1 MAIKRFYAEKDN
13 TITNAFKSNL
23 RTRGTGSNMGAS
35 DILEVFSLYGQ
46 TVDAGSGSQEL
57 SRVLIEFPVEG
68 TETGEIKAAR
78 LAGDIPASGSVSF
91 YLRLFNAKHSQTV
104 PKSSIVNVMAVS
116 QSWSEGTGMD
126 MEDYK
131 DLGFSNWLSRS
142 SDSAWGRVGGE
153 YHSSSYTAANGTMP
167 NYTFTFEGGTEDL
180 ELDVT
185 SLVEEWIAGTQAN
198 YGFGVFLASS
208 QEAFH
213 SSSTGLNNGSI
224 IHNPDGSKDSYYTKK
239 FFGRG
244 TDFFFKKPTIEARWD
259 SSQKDNRGNFFYS
272 SSLAP
277 AANNTQTLFLYNYV
291 DGQLTD
297 IPDTSKVYVQL
308 FSGSTGPTGTPLRLS
323 QGTHVSSDN
332 LFVVTGGLSS
342 TTGVY
347 TASFAVTASSTPLE
361 TIYDVWGTGNGSS
374 APGTVQTVQLST
386 GSFEPTV
393 RKSQQANT
401 LPKYKTAI
409 SNIKSSYS
417 VDENARF
424 RVKINESGRTPT
436 VYTKAVEDVSSKI
449 VEDAYFSVLRMYDN
463 HVIIPFG
470 TGSSNNEYTRMSY
483 DVSGNYFDV
492 NMNMLEPGYQYG
504 IKFAYYLSSRYIE
517 QEEIF
522 KFKVE

>member
-1 MAIKRFYAEKDN
+1 M
-13 TITNAFKSNL
+13 
-23 RTRGTGSNMGAS
+23 
-35 DILEVFSLYGQ
+35 
-46 TVDAGSGSQEL
+46 
-57 SRVLIEFPVEG
+57 
-68 TETGEIKAAR
+68 
-78 LAGDIPASGSVSF
+78 
-91 YLRLFNAKHSQTV
+91 
-104 PKSSIVNVMAVS
+104 
-116 QSWSEGTGMD
+116 
-126 MEDYK
+126 
-131 DLGFSNWLSRS
+131 
-142 SDSAWGRVGGE
+142 
-153 YHSSSYTAANGTMP
+153 
-167 NYTFTFEGGTEDL
+167 
-180 ELDVT
+180 
-185 SLVEEWIAGTQAN
+185 
-198 YGFGVFLASS
+198 
-208 QEAFH
+208 FH
-213 SSSTGLNNGSI
+213 SGIVAIFI
-224 IHNPDGSKDSYYTKK
+224 I
-239 FFGRG
+239 
-244 TDFFFKKPTIEARWD
+244 KKPTIEARWD